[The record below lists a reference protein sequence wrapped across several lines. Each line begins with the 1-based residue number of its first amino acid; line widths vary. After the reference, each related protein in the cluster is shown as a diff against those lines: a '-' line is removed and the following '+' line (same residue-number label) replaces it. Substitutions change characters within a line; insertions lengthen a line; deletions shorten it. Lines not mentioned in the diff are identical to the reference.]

1 LYPSSEIKKSGI
13 TLRCRA
19 HLIGLASSFTDGDS
33 IVKRFFLIG
42 FLVAVLAGCAQ
53 ERPLSSYDDTGL
65 CTLKG
70 QAMGYGNTDIIP
82 KIQAE
87 FSRRGKLS
95 ISQADCD
102 TYVQTGQQDARV
114 KMKTSD
120 SIIQQ
125 SNQTMTIN
133 AIKGY

>member
-1 LYPSSEIKKSGI
+1 MRKI
-13 TLRCRA
+13 
-19 HLIGLASSFTDGDS
+19 LI
-33 IVKRFFLIG
+33 
-42 FLVAVLAGCAQ
+42 VAYLLGLAGCAQ
-53 ERPLSSYDDTGL
+53 ERPLTSYDDVGL

-70 QAMGYGNTDIIP
+70 QAIRYGNTEVMP

-87 FSRRGKLS
+87 FARRGSLS

-102 TYVQTGQQDARV
+102 LYAQTGQQDAKVR
-114 KMKTSD
+114 MKTTD

-125 SNQTMTIN
+125 SNQTQTIN

>member
-1 LYPSSEIKKSGI
+1 MLL
-13 TLRCRA
+13 T
-19 HLIGLASSFTDGDS
+19 SF
-33 IVKRFFLIG
+33 L
-42 FLVAVLAGCAQ
+42 LGCAQ
-53 ERPLSSYDDTGL
+53 ERPLASYDDVGL

-70 QAMGYGNTDIIP
+70 QAMGYGNTVIIP

-87 FSRRGKLS
+87 FSRRGQLS
-95 ISQADCD
+95 ISQTDCD

-114 KMKTSD
+114 KMKSSD

-133 AIKGY
+133 AIKSY

>member
-1 LYPSSEIKKSGI
+1 MGFFIFPIPDRINPIFSNGDRDVRK
-13 TLRCRA
+13 
-19 HLIGLASSFTDGDS
+19 LILVGFAAFT
-33 IVKRFFLIG
+33 
-42 FLVAVLAGCAQ
+42 LAGCAQ
-53 ERPLSSYDDTGL
+53 ERPLTSYDDVGL

-70 QAMGYGNTDIIP
+70 QAIGYGNTEIMP

-87 FSRRGKLS
+87 FARRGSLS

-102 TYVQTGQQDARV
+102 LYTQTGQQDAKVR
-114 KMKTSD
+114 MKTTD

-125 SNQTMTIN
+125 SNQTQTIN